1 MKRNKKLL
9 WLYGLMTLAVM
20 GLIFY
25 MSAKD
30 ATESGGMSK
39 WLLDTAFGRILIRLL
54 PRITDRGDE
63 IDLRKY
69 AHMAEY
75 ALLAVPSVLF
85 FRELL
90 MDKRV
95 PIRASFCSL
104 VFCCVYACS
113 DEYHQTFVPGRAGA
127 MIDVAVDLVGV
138 LFGLALV
145 ILIYM
150 TCMRRKE
157 LK

>member
-9 WLYGLMTLAVM
+9 WLYGLMTLSVM

-138 LFGLALV
+138 SFGLALV

>member
-9 WLYGLMTLAVM
+9 WLYGGLTLAVM

-39 WLLDTAFGRILIRLL
+39 WLVETAFGRTLIRLL
-54 PRITDRGDE
+54 PRITDQGPE

-75 ALLAVPSVLF
+75 AMLAVPSALF

-90 MDKRV
+90 LQRRV
-95 PIRASFCSL
+95 PLRALGCSL
-104 VFCCVYACS
+104 VFCFLYACS

-127 MIDVAVDLVGV
+127 MVDVAVDMAGAA
-138 LFGLALV
+138 FGLILV
-145 ILIYM
+145 FLISL
-150 TCMRRKE
+150 RRKE

>member
-1 MKRNKKLL
+1 MKRNKKIL

-54 PRITDRGDE
+54 PRITDRDDE

-138 LFGLALV
+138 SFGLALV

>member
-1 MKRNKKLL
+1 MKRNKKRLC
-9 WLYGLMTLAVM
+9 LYGILTLAVM
-20 GLIFY
+20 GMIFF

-30 ATESGGMSK
+30 ATESGSMSK
-39 WLLDTAFGRILIRLL
+39 WLVNTSFGRMLIKLL
-54 PRITDRGDE
+54 PRLTDRGDE

-90 MDKRV
+90 LEKHIPV
-95 PIRASFCSL
+95 RASLCSL
-104 VFCCVYACS
+104 VFCFVYACS

-138 LFGLALV
+138 SLGLALV
-145 ILIYM
+145 LLVCIA
-150 TCMRRKE
+150 CMRRKE

>member
-1 MKRNKKLL
+1 MKRNRKLL
-9 WLYGLMTLAVM
+9 WLYGLLTLAVM
-20 GLIFY
+20 VLIFY

-39 WLLDTAFGRILIRLL
+39 WLVETSFGRTLIQLL
-54 PRITDRGDE
+54 PKLTDRGDE

-75 ALLAVPSVLF
+75 AALAVPSALF

-90 MDKRV
+90 LDRQF
-95 PIRASFCSL
+95 PFRAVGCSL
-104 VFCCVYACS
+104 IFCFLYACS

-127 MIDVAVDLVGV
+127 MVDVAVDMAGVALGLILV
-138 LFGLALV
+138 LLACL
-145 ILIYM
+145 
-150 TCMRRKE
+150 RRKE

>member
-1 MKRNKKLL
+1 MKRNKKRLC
-9 WLYGLMTLAVM
+9 LYGILTLAVM
-20 GLIFY
+20 GMIFF

-30 ATESGGMSK
+30 ATESGSMSK
-39 WLLDTAFGRILIRLL
+39 WLVNTSFGRMLIKLL
-54 PRITDRGDE
+54 PRLTDRGDE

-69 AHMAEY
+69 AHMAEF
-75 ALLAVPSVLF
+75 AFLAVPSVPF

-90 MDKRV
+90 LEKRV

-104 VFCCVYACS
+104 LFCFLYACS

-127 MIDVAVDLVGV
+127 MIDVAVDMAGV

-145 ILIYM
+145 LLACM

>member
-1 MKRNKKLL
+1 MKRNRKLL

-30 ATESGGMSK
+30 ATESGSMSK
-39 WLLDTAFGRILIRLL
+39 WLVQTAFGRMLIRLL
-54 PRITDRGDE
+54 PRLTDRGAE

-75 ALLAVPSVLF
+75 ALLALPSALF

-90 MDKRV
+90 LERRL
-95 PIRASFCSL
+95 PLRAAGCSL
-104 VFCCVYACS
+104 VFCFLYACS

-127 MIDVAVDLVGV
+127 MIDVAVDLAGV
-138 LFGLALV
+138 AFGLILV
-145 ILIYM
+145 LLA
-150 TCMRRKE
+150 CMRRKE

>member
-1 MKRNKKLL
+1 MC
-9 WLYGLMTLAVM
+9 LYGILTLAVM
-20 GLIFY
+20 GMVFF

-30 ATESGGMSK
+30 ATESGSMSK
-39 WLLDTAFGRILIRLL
+39 WLVNTSFGRMLIKLL
-54 PRITDRGDE
+54 PRLTDRGDE

-90 MDKRV
+90 LETHV
-95 PIRASFCSL
+95 PVRASFCSL
-104 VFCCVYACS
+104 VFCFVYACS

-127 MIDVAVDLVGV
+127 MIDVAVDLVGGS
-138 LFGLALV
+138 LGLALV
-145 ILIYM
+145 LLVCIA
-150 TCMRRKE
+150 CMRRKE

>member
-9 WLYGLMTLAVM
+9 WLYGLMTLAAM
-20 GLIFY
+20 GMIFF

-30 ATESGGMSK
+30 ANESGSMSK
-39 WLLDTAFGRILIRLL
+39 WLVNTSFGRMLIRLL
-54 PRITDRGDE
+54 PRLTDRGDE

-69 AHMAEY
+69 AHMAEF

-90 MDKRV
+90 LEKRV

-104 VFCCVYACS
+104 FSCFLYACS

-127 MIDVAVDLVGV
+127 MIDVAVDMAGV

-145 ILIYM
+145 LLACM

>member
-9 WLYGLMTLAVM
+9 WLYGGLTLAVM

-39 WLLDTAFGRILIRLL
+39 WLVETAFGRTLIRLL
-54 PRITDRGDE
+54 PRITDQGPE

-75 ALLAVPSVLF
+75 AMLAVPSALF

-90 MDKRV
+90 LQRRV
-95 PIRASFCSL
+95 PLRALGCSL
-104 VFCCVYACS
+104 VFCFLYACS

-127 MIDVAVDLVGV
+127 MVDVAVDMAGAA
-138 LFGLALV
+138 FGLILV
-145 ILIYM
+145 LLISLQ
-150 TCMRRKE
+150 RKE

>member
-1 MKRNKKLL
+1 MKRNRKLL
-9 WLYGLMTLAVM
+9 WLYGLLTLAVM
-20 GLIFY
+20 VLIFY

-39 WLLDTAFGRILIRLL
+39 WLVETAFGRTLIRLL
-54 PRITDRGDE
+54 PRITDQGPE

-75 ALLAVPSVLF
+75 AMLAVPSALF

-90 MDKRV
+90 LQRRV
-95 PIRASFCSL
+95 PLRALGCSL
-104 VFCCVYACS
+104 VFCFLYACS

-127 MIDVAVDLVGV
+127 MVDVAVDMAGAA
-138 LFGLALV
+138 FGLILV
-145 ILIYM
+145 LLISL
-150 TCMRRKE
+150 RRKE

>member
-1 MKRNKKLL
+1 MKRNRKLL
-9 WLYGLMTLAVM
+9 WLYGLLTLAVM
-20 GLIFY
+20 VLIFY

-39 WLLDTAFGRILIRLL
+39 WLVQTAFGRMLVRLL
-54 PRITDRGDE
+54 PRITDRGAE

-75 ALLAVPSVLF
+75 AMLAVPSALF

-90 MDKRV
+90 LQRRV
-95 PIRASFCSL
+95 PLRALGCSL
-104 VFCCVYACS
+104 VFCFLYACS

-127 MIDVAVDLVGV
+127 MVDVAVDMAGVVLGLILV
-138 LFGLALV
+138 LLA
-145 ILIYM
+145 
-150 TCMRRKE
+150 CMRRKE

>member
-9 WLYGLMTLAVM
+9 WLYGLMTLAAM
-20 GLIFY
+20 GMIFF

-30 ATESGGMSK
+30 ANESGSMSK
-39 WLLDTAFGRILIRLL
+39 WLVNTSFGRMLIRLL
-54 PRITDRGDE
+54 PRLTDRGDE

-69 AHMAEY
+69 AHMAEF

-90 MDKRV
+90 LEKRV
-95 PIRASFCSL
+95 PIRASFCFL
-104 VFCCVYACS
+104 YACS
-113 DEYHQTFVPGRAGA
+113 DEFHQTFVPGRAGA
-127 MIDVAVDLVGV
+127 MIDVAVDMAGV

-145 ILIYM
+145 LLACM

>member
-1 MKRNKKLL
+1 MKRNKKRLC
-9 WLYGLMTLAVM
+9 LYGILTLAVM
-20 GLIFY
+20 GMIFF

-30 ATESGGMSK
+30 ATESGSMSK
-39 WLLDTAFGRILIRLL
+39 WLVNTSFGRMLIKLL
-54 PRITDRGDE
+54 PRLTDRGDE

-90 MDKRV
+90 LEKHV
-95 PIRASFCSL
+95 PVRAPFCSL
-104 VFCCVYACS
+104 VFCFVYACS

-138 LFGLALV
+138 SLGLALV
-145 ILIYM
+145 LLVCIA
-150 TCMRRKE
+150 CMRRKE

>member
-1 MKRNKKLL
+1 
-9 WLYGLMTLAVM
+9 MTLAAM
-20 GLIFY
+20 GMIFF

-30 ATESGGMSK
+30 ANESGSMSK
-39 WLLDTAFGRILIRLL
+39 WLVNTSFGRMLIRLL
-54 PRITDRGDE
+54 PRLTDRGDE

-69 AHMAEY
+69 AHMAEF

-90 MDKRV
+90 LEKRV

-104 VFCCVYACS
+104 SFCFLYACS

-127 MIDVAVDLVGV
+127 MIDVAVDMAGV

-145 ILIYM
+145 LLACM

>member
-150 TCMRRKE
+150 ACMRRKE

>member
-1 MKRNKKLL
+1 
-9 WLYGLMTLAVM
+9 MTLAAM
-20 GLIFY
+20 GMIFF

-30 ATESGGMSK
+30 ANESGSMSK
-39 WLLDTAFGRILIRLL
+39 WLVNTSFGRMLIRLL
-54 PRITDRGDE
+54 PRLTDRGDE

-69 AHMAEY
+69 AHMAEF

-90 MDKRV
+90 LEKRV

-104 VFCCVYACS
+104 VFCFLYACS
-113 DEYHQTFVPGRAGA
+113 DEYHQTFIPGRAGA
-127 MIDVAVDLVGV
+127 MIDVAVDMAGV
-138 LFGLALV
+138 AFGLVLV
-145 ILIYM
+145 LLA
-150 TCMRRKE
+150 CMRRKE

>member
-1 MKRNKKLL
+1 MKRNRKLL
-9 WLYGLMTLAVM
+9 WLYGGLTLAVM

-39 WLLDTAFGRILIRLL
+39 WLVETAFGRTLIRLL
-54 PRITDRGDE
+54 PRITDQGPE

-75 ALLAVPSVLF
+75 AMLAVPSALF

-90 MDKRV
+90 LQRRV
-95 PIRASFCSL
+95 PLRALGCSL
-104 VFCCVYACS
+104 VFCFLYACS

-127 MIDVAVDLVGV
+127 MVDVAVDMAGAA
-138 LFGLALV
+138 FGLILV
-145 ILIYM
+145 LLISL
-150 TCMRRKE
+150 RRKE

>member
-1 MKRNKKLL
+1 MKRNRKLL

-30 ATESGGMSK
+30 ATESGSMSK
-39 WLLDTAFGRILIRLL
+39 WLVQTAFGKMLIRLL
-54 PRITDRGDE
+54 PRITDRGAE

-75 ALLAVPSVLF
+75 ALLALPSALF

-90 MDKRV
+90 LERRL
-95 PIRASFCSL
+95 PLRAAGCSL
-104 VFCCVYACS
+104 VFCFLYACS

-127 MIDVAVDLVGV
+127 MIDVAVDLAGV
-138 LFGLALV
+138 AFGLILV
-145 ILIYM
+145 LLA
-150 TCMRRKE
+150 CMRRKE

>member
-63 IDLRKY
+63 IDRRKY

-138 LFGLALV
+138 SFGLALV

>member
-9 WLYGLMTLAVM
+9 WLYGLMTLAAM
-20 GLIFY
+20 GMIFF

-30 ATESGGMSK
+30 ANESGSMSK
-39 WLLDTAFGRILIRLL
+39 WLVNTSFGRMLIKLL
-54 PRITDRGDE
+54 PRLTDRGDE
-63 IDLRKY
+63 IDLRK
-69 AHMAEY
+69 
-75 ALLAVPSVLF
+75 
-85 FRELL
+85 
-90 MDKRV
+90 
-95 PIRASFCSL
+95 FCFL
-104 VFCCVYACS
+104 YACS

-127 MIDVAVDLVGV
+127 MIDVAVDMAGV

-145 ILIYM
+145 LLACM

>member
-30 ATESGGMSK
+30 VTESGGMSK

-150 TCMRRKE
+150 TCMRRKK

>member
-1 MKRNKKLL
+1 MKCNRKLL
-9 WLYGLMTLAVM
+9 WLYGLLTLAVM
-20 GLIFY
+20 VLIFY

-39 WLLDTAFGRILIRLL
+39 WLVQTDFGRMLVRLL
-54 PRITDRGDE
+54 PRITDRGAE

-75 ALLAVPSVLF
+75 AMLAVPSALF

-90 MDKRV
+90 LERRV
-95 PIRASFCSL
+95 PLRALGCSL
-104 VFCCVYACS
+104 VFCFLYACS

-127 MIDVAVDLVGV
+127 MVDVAVDMAGVALGLMLV
-138 LFGLALV
+138 LLA
-145 ILIYM
+145 
-150 TCMRRKE
+150 CMRRKE